1 MSIERPPASFV
12 PALPP
17 ALPLQ
22 PASSLPS
29 FFLSSLRQIWH
40 YTFYNELRVPPEDHL
55 VLLTNPLSNPKA
67 NREKT
72 AQIMFETF
80 NTPGMFIST
89 TPILALYCSG
99 RMNGIVLDCGGMTSQ
114 IASVYEGYY
123 LPHTTPPLEL
133 GGGDLTNSLM
143 KILNDAGHMIKC
155 ETVNDIK
162 KKLCYVA
169 LDFQQ
174 DISASSLRK
183 KCKLPDGQMIT
194 IGNER
199 FRCPEALFSPG
210 LLGVESAGIHEMV
223 DNTIRKCDVDVH
235 KHLYDNIVLAGGST
249 LLSGFADRM
258 LKEVVYLAPPTKRV
272 KIVAPPERGYSV
284 WIGGSILT
292 SLSTFQTMWMTKTEY
307 DEEGPSL
314 VHSKCA
320 VLS

>member
-1 MSIERPPASFV
+1 MSIERAPASFV

-29 FFLSSLRQIWH
+29 FFLSSLHQIWH

-80 NTPGMFIST
+80 NTPGMYICT
-89 TPILALYCSG
+89 TPILALFSSG
-99 RMNGIVLDCGGMTSQ
+99 RVKGIVLDCGAMTSQ
-114 IASVYEGYY
+114 VASAYEGYY

-143 KILNDAGHMIKC
+143 KIFNDAGHKIEC
-155 ETVNDIK
+155 ETVNNIK

-169 LDFQQ
+169 LDYEK

-183 KCKLPDGQMIT
+183 KYKLPDGQMIT
-194 IGNER
+194 IGNDICR
-199 FRCPEALFSPG
+199 APAGALQIS
-210 LLGVESAGIHEMV
+210 
-223 DNTIRKCDVDVH
+223 C
-235 KHLYDNIVLAGGST
+235 
-249 LLSGFADRM
+249 
-258 LKEVVYLAPPTKRV
+258 
-272 KIVAPPERGYSV
+272 
-284 WIGGSILT
+284 
-292 SLSTFQTMWMTKTEY
+292 WM
-307 DEEGPSL
+307 
-314 VHSKCA
+314 
-320 VLS
+320 